1 MAIQVP
7 TVQAA
12 QKTLSSSLAAKALV
26 WLRSKL
32 WWIAGGVAAA
42 ALVGYFAPSYLFG
55 PIVPVSAVTR
65 QDIVQ
70 TVVASGQVQTPFRI
84 SVSSQITGSVT
95 DVPAAEGQQVKVGDP
110 LIQLSNDEAQAA
122 VALAEGSA
130 AQARAKLQQLT
141 GVAARSAAETLRQ
154 ARATALN
161 ARKTYERAAK
171 LRVQGFA
178 VMPVL
183 DQAQQALD
191 VAESQVSAAEVQAA
205 TNQPGGM
212 DYLVAETQLA
222 QAEASLQSAK
232 VRQTYTAIRAP
243 RDGLLIA
250 VSVQKGDVVQPGKTL
265 MSLSPAGETQLLVR
279 IDEQNLSLLHVGEPA
294 TVSADAFPKQTFPAI
309 VTYIT
314 PAIDPVRGSV
324 DVKLTVAN
332 PPDYLRQDMTVSIE
346 IEVARHAQAVVVAN
360 TTLHDLRSA
369 KPWVTVVANGKV
381 LRRDVTIGAIGDS
394 TVEILT
400 GLTVGDRVVVGTA
413 TLTAGQRVRVSGGE

>member
-7 TVQAA
+7 IVQDA
-12 QKTLSSSLAAKALV
+12 QSPSTTSVATQALV
-26 WLRSKL
+26 WVRSKL
-32 WWIAGGVAAA
+32 WWTAGGVVAA
-42 ALVGYFAPSYLFG
+42 ALVAYFAPSYLFG
-55 PIVPVSAVTR
+55 PIVPVVAVTR

-70 TVVASGQVQTPFRI
+70 TIVASGQVQTPFRI

-95 DVPAAEGQQVKVGDP
+95 DVPAAEGEQVKAGDL
-110 LIQLSNDEAQAA
+110 LIQLSNDEALAT
-122 VALAEGSA
+122 VGLAEGSV
-130 AQARAKLQQLT
+130 AQSRAKLQQLN

-161 ARKTYERAAK
+161 ARKTYERAAA
-171 LRVQGFA
+171 LRTKGFA
-178 VMPVL
+178 TMPVL
-183 DQAQQALD
+183 DQAQQVLD
-191 VAESQVSAAEVQAA
+191 VADSQVAAAEVQAV
-205 TNQPGGM
+205 TNKPGGA

-232 VRQTYTAIRAP
+232 VRQSYTAIRAP

-294 TVSADAFPKQTFPAI
+294 TVSADAFPKQTFRAI

-314 PAIDPVRGSV
+314 PAVDPVRGSV

-346 IEVARHAQAVVVAN
+346 IEVARHLAAILVAN

-369 KPWVTVVANGKV
+369 KPWVTVVANGKA
-381 LRRDVTIGAIGDS
+381 LRRDVTIGAIGDT

-400 GLTVGDRVVVGTA
+400 GLTVGDRVVAGSAV
-413 TLTAGQRVRVSGGE
+413 LTDGQRVRMSGG

>member
-1 MAIQVP
+1 MATQVP
-7 TVQAA
+7 AVQAA
-12 QKTLSSSLAAKALV
+12 QLPSSNRLATQAIGR
-26 WLRSKL
+26 LRSKL
-32 WWIAGGVAAA
+32 WWIVGIVGAA

-84 SVSSQITGSVT
+84 SVSSQITGSVV
-95 DVPAAEGQQVKVGDP
+95 DVPAAEGQQVKAGEL
-110 LIQLSNDEAQAA
+110 LIQLSYDEAQAA
-122 VALAEGSA
+122 VGLAEGSA
-130 AQARAKLQQLT
+130 AQARAKLNQLT

-161 ARKTYERAAK
+161 SRKTYERAAT
-171 LRVQGFA
+171 LRNKGFGT
-178 VMPVL
+178 MPVL
-183 DQAQQALD
+183 DQARQALD

-205 TNQPGGM
+205 TNKPGGA

-222 QAEASLQSAK
+222 QAEASLQSAR

-279 IDEQNLSLLHVGEPA
+279 IDEQNLSLLHIGEPA
-294 TVSADAFPKQTFPAI
+294 TVSADAFPKQTFPAV

-346 IEVARHAQAVVVAN
+346 IEVARHTNAIVVAN

-369 KPWVTVVANGKV
+369 KPWVSVVADGKAQH
-381 LRRDVTIGAIGDS
+381 RDVTIGAVGDT

-400 GLTVGDRVVVGTA
+400 GLTVGDQVVAGPAV
-413 TLTAGQRVRVSGGE
+413 LTDGQRVRMSGG